1 MKAHAHTHN
10 VNVENNFHGH
20 GERAWHDT
28 SVHASSLV
36 TGQAAVCMAL
46 ISRSG
51 LELSTVSCVL
61 PRGVFPMLYR
71 HEPLATEYLDIS
83 LCELRSVN
91 TRYLDIHTPGSFHT
105 SAQFA
110 VTVRFLASDVC
121 MLAPPLP
128 RTSGCHHNKV
138 SPPPPLHTVSLTVL
152 DIYSRAANE
161 PSRSFT
167 VPGENKNP

>member
-51 LELSTVSCVL
+51 LELSTVHCVL
-61 PRGVFPMLYR
+61 PMLYR

-110 VTVRFLASDVC
+110 VTVRFLPSDVC
-121 MLAPPLP
+121 RSAPPLP

-138 SPPPPLHTVSLTVL
+138 SPPPPLHTDSLTVL

-167 VPGENKNP
+167 GLGEN

>member
-28 SVHASSLV
+28 SFHASSLV
-36 TGQAAVCMAL
+36 SQAAVCMAL

-61 PRGVFPMLYR
+61 PGGVFPMLYR

-110 VTVRFLASDVC
+110 VTVRFLPSDVC
-121 MLAPPLP
+121 RIAPPLP

-138 SPPPPLHTVSLTVL
+138 SPPPPLHTDSLTVL

-161 PSRSFT
+161 PSRSST
-167 VPGENKNP
+167 RSPE

>member
-1 MKAHAHTHN
+1 MSKTISTDTARD
-10 VNVENNFHGH
+10 HGMS
-20 GERAWHDT
+20 RVFMPAVW
-28 SVHASSLV
+28 SLDRLQYV
-36 TGQAAVCMAL
+36 DMAL

-51 LELSTVSCVL
+51 LELSTVHCVL

-121 MLAPPLP
+121 RITPPLP

-138 SPPPPLHTVSLTVL
+138 SPPPPLHTDSVTVELQTNLREVSQTQRRL
-152 DIYSRAANE
+152 
-161 PSRSFT
+161 
-167 VPGENKNP
+167 